1 MNKIL
6 LSIIVI
12 SSLLFNAGCGKQEEK
27 NQSKVEEQKVLDT
40 ENSSISNQQ
49 VKMNKLTKEKTN
61 KKEVDSLVS
70 KFSGMLDGLIK
81 FAGGNTYMRTNRID
95 IEEFVKGKT
104 DKELYT
110 FVRRTELKSPY
121 ASKQVCEYLLERIT
135 EDTIY
140 LKVSHTYTTL
150 LTLIGNENDITRA
163 KSICEKVKKIYIN
176 SEQYQSSK
184 ERENIIII
192 MNAYGIIL
200 LDNKMRND
208 IVDTIRKYGK
218 TPEEQS
224 AADYYDAMLK
234 IENGSAE
241 NLKKARM
248 LLENIQKRGKYSY
261 YDATY
266 KGVKDWVDNFDD
278 WTDKIKKFKK
288 NIPENLLGRAKNL
301 KNIKK

>member
-1 MNKIL
+1 
-6 LSIIVI
+6 
-12 SSLLFNAGCGKQEEK
+12 
-27 NQSKVEEQKVLDT
+27 
-40 ENSSISNQQ
+40 
-49 VKMNKLTKEKTN
+49 
-61 KKEVDSLVS
+61 
-70 KFSGMLDGLIK
+70 
-81 FAGGNTYMRTNRID
+81 
-95 IEEFVKGKT
+95 
-104 DKELYT
+104 
-110 FVRRTELKSPY
+110 
-121 ASKQVCEYLLERIT
+121 
-135 EDTIY
+135 
-140 LKVSHTYTTL
+140 
-150 LTLIGNENDITRA
+150 
-163 KSICEKVKKIYIN
+163 
-176 SEQYQSSK
+176 
-184 ERENIIII
+184 